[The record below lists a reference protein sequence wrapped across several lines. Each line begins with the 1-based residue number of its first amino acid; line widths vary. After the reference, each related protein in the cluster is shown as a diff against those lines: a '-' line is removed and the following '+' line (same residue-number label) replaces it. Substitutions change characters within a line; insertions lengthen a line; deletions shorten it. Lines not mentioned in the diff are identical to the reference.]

1 MQDFGISAEQAERLL
16 KDDAVEFIADRCDLV
31 DEGAEAF
38 VQVWKG
44 SPLEYRRLLSRSPRM
59 FVRALAGYAVQLA
72 TVSSVREIADR
83 VMDAWEHSYIA
94 LKVSGS
100 ASMPVLFRCAQASE
114 RRLHRWSA
122 RYPLELA

>member
-1 MQDFGISAEQAERLL
+1 MMFIDATDAYDNCAIKPSKTWASRLKQAERLL

-59 FVRALAGYAVQLA
+59 FVRALAGFAVQLA
-72 TVSSVREIADR
+72 SVSSVREIADR
-83 VMDAWEHSYIA
+83 VMDAWERSYIA
-94 LKVSGS
+94 LK
-100 ASMPVLFRCAQASE
+100 
-114 RRLHRWSA
+114 
-122 RYPLELA
+122 